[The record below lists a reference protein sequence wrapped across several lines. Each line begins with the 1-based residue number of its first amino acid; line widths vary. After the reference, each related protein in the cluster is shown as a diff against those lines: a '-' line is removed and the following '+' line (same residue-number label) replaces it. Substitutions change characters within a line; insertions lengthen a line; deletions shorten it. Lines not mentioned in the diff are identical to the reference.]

1 MLDASKRLRGLLVGF
16 VVVLVVVCAW
26 YPPIQN
32 LANEQVDAG
41 LKRALISFATAR
53 TLNGVISVIQGTE
66 IAMTPAGVGVT
77 LTLGQILD
85 PINDLVEEF
94 SSWMLVASV
103 AFGVQK
109 MLLVVGAHWLIS
121 LLVTAFAF
129 TWAVLHFRGASPQ
142 WLTRTVLVLLLVRF
156 AIPVATLG
164 SELVFQKLMAKD
176 YLVDQAALVIAA
188 NKVGKAGPEQTAAM
202 TSAPDAPRATTQAE
216 APGTKSWLR
225 GLFDRE
231 GGSPEA
237 AAPAEER
244 GLGARIKDRLNGF
257 VPEVPN
263 LGAIKAA
270 VEEVPERIV
279 KLIVIFLMQTMIVPI
294 FLLWAMLKVASGALG
309 LGRASGPI
317 A

>member
-53 TLNGVISVIQGTE
+53 TLNGIISVIQGTE

-188 NKVGKAGPEQTAAM
+188 NKVGKAGP
-202 TSAPDAPRATTQAE
+202 
-216 APGTKSWLR
+216 
-225 GLFDRE
+225 
-231 GGSPEA
+231 GSPEA

-244 GLGARIKDRLNGF
+244 GLGARIKDRLIGF
-257 VPEVPN
+257 VPEYPDLV
-263 LGAIKAA
+263 AIKAA
-270 VEEVPERIV
+270 VEEVPKRIV
-279 KLIVIFLMQTMIVPI
+279 NLIVIFLMQTMIVPI

-317 A
+317 